1 MGKGQ
6 DPVTEADL
14 HAFLDEEIGPE
25 RRAKVVEHLEQK
37 PLDAALV
44 DTWRA
49 QNEAL
54 RGAFARIAREPI
66 PLALSLSQPR
76 TGRAPAVP
84 INTRRLDLLRAGRQ
98 RRVAIV
104 SAAAFLA
111 GSIAAATGAIFVQHL
126 PSLFRPEPGLSSTVG
141 RRVATRAAAMY
152 RTFANDRTR
161 PVEVA
166 AAQKAELGRWL
177 SERTGLSLIPD
188 FSSDGLKLIG
198 GRVTPGEFGAAGFL
212 LYEIVT
218 GERIGIL
225 LERAPEDG
233 SADPLR
239 VTAGDRTTLYG
250 RERGTYWAIVG
261 SLGDERW
268 KQVAQHLVAQI
279 RAASALSP

>member
-6 DPVTEADL
+6 DPITEADL
-14 HAFLDEEIGPE
+14 HALLDDEIGPE

-37 PLDAALV
+37 PLDAALL

-54 RGAFARIAREPI
+54 RGAFARIAREPV
-66 PLALSLSQPR
+66 PLALSLSQPL
-76 TGRAPAVP
+76 TAKAAAVP
-84 INTRRLDLLRAGRQ
+84 INTRRLDLVRAARQ
-98 RRVAIV
+98 RRIAIV
-104 SAAAFLA
+104 SAIAFLA
-111 GSIAAATGAIFVQHL
+111 GSIAAATGAIVVQHL
-126 PSLFRPEPGLSSTVG
+126 PSLFRPEPGLSSSVG
-141 RRVATRAAAMY
+141 RRIAIRAAAMY

-161 PVEVA
+161 PVEIA

-188 FSSDGLKLIG
+188 FSSEGLKLIG

-212 LYEIVT
+212 LYEMVS

-233 SADPLR
+233 SSDPLR
-239 VTAGDRTTLYG
+239 VTPSDRTMLYG
-250 RERGTYWAIVG
+250 RDKGTYWAIIG

-268 KQVAQHLVAQI
+268 RQVAQHLVGQI
-279 RAASALSP
+279 RASSP

>member
-25 RRAKVVEHLEQK
+25 RRAKVVEHLEQT
-37 PLDAALV
+37 PLDAALI

-54 RGAFARIAREPI
+54 RGAFARIARDPV
-66 PLALSLSQPR
+66 PLSLSLSQPL
-76 TGRAPAVP
+76 TARAATVP
-84 INTRRLDLLRAGRQ
+84 INPRRLDLVRAARQ
-98 RRVAIV
+98 RRVAII
-104 SAAAFLA
+104 SAIAFLA
-111 GSIAAATGAIFVQHL
+111 GSIAAATGAIVVQHL
-126 PSLFRPEPGLSSTVG
+126 PSLFRPEASIASTVG
-141 RRVATRAAAMY
+141 RRIALRAAAMY

-161 PVEVA
+161 PVEIA
-166 AAQKAELGRWL
+166 ASQKAELGRWL

-212 LYEIVT
+212 LYEMAS
-218 GERIGIL
+218 GERVGVF
-225 LERAPEDG
+225 LERAPDDNAGE
-233 SADPLR
+233 PLR
-239 VTAGDRTTLYG
+239 PMPSDRNTTLYG
-250 RERGTYWAIVG
+250 RDKATYWALIG

-268 KQVAQHLVAQI
+268 KQVAQHLITQI
-279 RAASALSP
+279 RAASP

>member
-1 MGKGQ
+1 MSKGQ

-14 HAFLDEEIGPE
+14 HAFLDEEVGPE
-25 RRAKVVEHLEQK
+25 RRAKVAEHLEQK

-54 RGAFARIAREPI
+54 RGAFARVAREPV
-66 PLALSLSQPR
+66 PLSLSLAQPL
-76 TGRAPAVP
+76 TVRAAAVP
-84 INTRRLDLLRAGRQ
+84 INTRRLDLARAARQ

-104 SAAAFLA
+104 SAIAFLA
-111 GSIAAATGAIFVQHL
+111 GSIAAATGAIVVQHL
-126 PSLFRPEPGLSSTVG
+126 PGLFRSEASIPAAIG
-141 RRVATRAAAMY
+141 RRIATRAAAMY

-188 FSSDGLKLIG
+188 FASEGLKLVG

-212 LYEIVT
+212 LYEMAT
-218 GERIGIL
+218 GERIGVFM
-225 LERAPEDG
+225 ERAPDDSSIE
-233 SADPLR
+233 PLR
-239 VTAGDRTTLYG
+239 ATPGDRNTSLYG
-250 RERGTYWAIVG
+250 REKGTYWAIIG

-268 KQVAQHLVAQI
+268 KQVAQHLINQI
-279 RAASALSP
+279 RAASP

>member
-1 MGKGQ
+1 MSKGQ

-14 HAFLDEEIGPE
+14 HAFLDEEVGPE
-25 RRAKVVEHLEQK
+25 RRAKVAEHLEQK

-54 RGAFARIAREPI
+54 RGAFARVAREPV
-66 PLALSLSQPR
+66 PLSLSLAQPL
-76 TGRAPAVP
+76 TVRAAAVP
-84 INTRRLDLLRAGRQ
+84 INTRRLDLARAARQ

-104 SAAAFLA
+104 SAIAFLA
-111 GSIAAATGAIFVQHL
+111 GSIAAATGAIVVQHL
-126 PSLFRPEPGLSSTVG
+126 PGLFRSEAGTPATIG
-141 RRVATRAAAMY
+141 RRIATRAAAMY

-166 AAQKAELGRWL
+166 AAQKAELGRWV

-188 FSSDGLKLIG
+188 FASEGLRLVG

-212 LYEIVT
+212 LYEMAT
-218 GERIGIL
+218 GERIGVFM
-225 LERAPEDG
+225 ERAPDDSSIE
-233 SADPLR
+233 PLR
-239 VTAGDRTTLYG
+239 ATPGDRNTSLYG
-250 RERGTYWAIVG
+250 REKGTYWAIIG

-268 KQVAQHLVAQI
+268 KQVAQHLINQI
-279 RAASALSP
+279 RAASP

>member
-25 RRAKVVEHLEQK
+25 RRAKVVEHLEQT
-37 PLDAALV
+37 PLDAALI

-54 RGAFARIAREPI
+54 RGAFARIARDPV
-66 PLALSLSQPR
+66 PLSLSLSQPL
-76 TGRAPAVP
+76 TARAATVP
-84 INTRRLDLLRAGRQ
+84 INPRRLDLVRAARQ
-98 RRVAIV
+98 RRVAII
-104 SAAAFLA
+104 SAIAFLA
-111 GSIAAATGAIFVQHL
+111 GSIAAATGAIVVQHL
-126 PSLFRPEPGLSSTVG
+126 PSLFRPEASIASTVG
-141 RRVATRAAAMY
+141 RRIALRAAAMY

-161 PVEVA
+161 PVEIA
-166 AAQKAELGRWL
+166 ASQKAELGRWL

-212 LYEIVT
+212 LYEMAS
-218 GERIGIL
+218 GERVGVF
-225 LERAPEDG
+225 LERAPDDNAGE
-233 SADPLR
+233 SLR
-239 VTAGDRTTLYG
+239 PMPSDRNTTLYG
-250 RERGTYWAIVG
+250 RDKATYWALIG

-268 KQVAQHLVAQI
+268 KQVAQHLITQI
-279 RAASALSP
+279 RAASP